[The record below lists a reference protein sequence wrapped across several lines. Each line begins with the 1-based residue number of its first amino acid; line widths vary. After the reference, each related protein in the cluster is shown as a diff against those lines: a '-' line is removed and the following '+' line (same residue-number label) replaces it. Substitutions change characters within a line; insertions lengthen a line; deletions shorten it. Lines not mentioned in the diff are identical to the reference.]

1 MRCNC
6 GLVQRPGLLCGLA
19 AHSCKLGK
27 THAGASTGA
36 VGSGDELLALRELLV
51 KAREATVKLQ
61 AERDAV
67 RQ

>member
-1 MRCNC
+1 M
-6 GLVQRPGLLCGLA
+6 QRPGLLGGLA
-19 AHSCKLGK
+19 AHSCTLGHVF

-51 KAREATVKLQ
+51 KAREATVRLQ

-67 RQ
+67 RQFTN